1 MEERGGGL
9 EGLQCTQG
17 VGGTGWA
24 KSEGESG
31 RRGGLLGSVDC
42 RLLQRLHH
50 KTKLD
55 FWSFRGFGCLSNC
68 ITDFVLACHIS
79 LDLDLSQENAPA

>member
-55 FWSFRGFGCLSNC
+55 FSKVLVVSQNC
-68 ITDFVLACHIS
+68 ITDFVLAWHIS

>member
-1 MEERGGGL
+1 MLFKTKPLPTLTKVGDFFSVGQPTPSLISIVQTSGWACVEERGGGL

-31 RRGGLLGSVDC
+31 RRGGPPGVSG
-42 RLLQRLHH
+42 LQVAAAA
-50 KTKLD
+50 
-55 FWSFRGFGCLSNC
+55 S
-68 ITDFVLACHIS
+68 
-79 LDLDLSQENAPA
+79 P